1 MVNRD
6 RMESAASPGKGV
18 GGALSPEIGD
28 YVRQFEDVNS
38 AARHLVEGLSDEQ
51 LLWEPAPDRWSIAK
65 CFSHL
70 NVTADQYYP
79 AIDHSMR
86 LARERGLLGEGPF
99 RHGFLMNRFIRM
111 MEPPPGRSLRA
122 PRMFRPR
129 TRALADE
136 IPTFFAHQSAIIE
149 RVRQANGLDL
159 SRVKVVSPLT
169 SLMRM
174 SLGQCFGLLAAHERR
189 HLWQAARVR
198 EELGRV
204 SKA

>member
-1 MVNRD
+1 MMNRD

-136 IPTFFAHQSAIIE
+136 IPTFLAHQSAIIE

>member
-1 MVNRD
+1 MANRN

-18 GGALSPEIGD
+18 GGALSPELWD
-28 YVRQFEDVNS
+28 YVRQFEDVKS

-51 LLWEPAPDRWSIAK
+51 LRWKPAPDRWSIAE

-79 AIDHSMR
+79 AIDRSMR

-111 MEPPPGRSLRA
+111 MEPPARRSFRA
-122 PRMFRPR
+122 PQMFRPR

-149 RVRQANGLDL
+149 RFYQANGLDL

-189 HLWQAARVR
+189 HLWQAARVG
-198 EELGRV
+198 EELRRV
-204 SKA
+204 SKV

>member
-18 GGALSPEIGD
+18 RGALGPELQD
-28 YVRQFEDVNS
+28 YVRQFEDVKS

-51 LLWEPAPDRWSIAK
+51 LRWKPAPDRWSIAE

-79 AIDHSMR
+79 AIDRSMR

-111 MEPPPGRSLRA
+111 MEPPARRSFRA
-122 PRMFRPR
+122 PQMFRPR

-149 RVRQANGLDL
+149 RVHQANGLDL

-189 HLWQAARVR
+189 HLWQAARVG
-198 EELGRV
+198 EELRRV
-204 SKA
+204 SKV

>member
-18 GGALSPEIGD
+18 RGVLSPEIRD
-28 YVRQFEDVNS
+28 YVRQFEDVKS

-51 LLWEPAPDRWSIAK
+51 LRWRPAPDRWSIAE

-79 AIDHSMR
+79 AIDRSMR
-86 LARERGLLGEGPF
+86 RARERGLLGEGPF

-111 MEPPPGRSLRA
+111 MEPPARRSFRA

-149 RVRQANGLDL
+149 RVHQANGLDL

-204 SKA
+204 SKV

>member
-1 MVNRD
+1 
-6 RMESAASPGKGV
+6 MESAASSGKGV
-18 GGALSPEIGD
+18 GGALSPELRD
-28 YVRQFEDVNS
+28 YVRQFEDVKS

-51 LLWEPAPDRWSIAK
+51 LRWEPAPDRWSIAE

-79 AIDHSMR
+79 AIDRSMR

-99 RHGFLMNRFIRM
+99 V
-111 MEPPPGRSLRA
+111 
-122 PRMFRPR
+122 
-129 TRALADE
+129 
-136 IPTFFAHQSAIIE
+136 

-159 SRVKVVSPLT
+159 SRVRVVSPLT

-198 EELGRV
+198 EELRQQASSGHPF
-204 SKA
+204 

>member
-18 GGALSPEIGD
+18 RGVLSPEIRD
-28 YVRQFEDVNS
+28 YVRQFEDVKS

-51 LLWEPAPDRWSIAK
+51 LRWRPAPDRWSIAE

-79 AIDHSMR
+79 AIDRSMR
-86 LARERGLLGEGPF
+86 RARERGLLGEGPF

-111 MEPPPGRSLRA
+111 MEPPARRSFRA

-149 RVRQANGLDL
+149 RVHQANGLDL

-198 EELGRV
+198 EELRRV
-204 SKA
+204 SKV

>member
-18 GGALSPEIGD
+18 RGVLSPEIRD
-28 YVRQFEDVNS
+28 YVRQFEDVKS
-38 AARHLVEGLSDEQ
+38 AARPLVEGLSDEQ
-51 LLWEPAPDRWSIAK
+51 LRWKPAPDRWSIAE

-79 AIDHSMR
+79 AIDSSMR
-86 LARERGLLGEGPF
+86 RARERGLLGEGPF

-111 MEPPPGRSLRA
+111 MEPPARRSFRA

-149 RVRQANGLDL
+149 RVHQANGLDL

-198 EELGRV
+198 EELRRV
-204 SKA
+204 SKV

>member
-18 GGALSPEIGD
+18 RGVLSPEIRD
-28 YVRQFEDVNS
+28 YVRQFEDVKS

-51 LLWEPAPDRWSIAK
+51 LRWKPAPDRWSIAE

-79 AIDHSMR
+79 AIDSSMR
-86 LARERGLLGEGPF
+86 RARKRGLLGEGPF
-99 RHGFLMNRFIRM
+99 RHGFWMNRFIRM
-111 MEPPPGRSLRA
+111 MEPPARRSFRA

-149 RVRQANGLDL
+149 RVHQANGLDL

-198 EELGRV
+198 EELRRV
-204 SKA
+204 SKV

>member
-18 GGALSPEIGD
+18 RGALGPELQD
-28 YVRQFEDVNS
+28 YVRQFEDVKS
-38 AARHLVEGLSDEQ
+38 AARPLVEGLSDEQ
-51 LLWEPAPDRWSIAK
+51 LRWRPAPDRWSIAE

-79 AIDHSMR
+79 AIDSSMR
-86 LARERGLLGEGPF
+86 RARERGLLGEGPF

-111 MEPPPGRSLRA
+111 MEPPARRSFRA

-149 RVRQANGLDL
+149 RVHQANGLDL

-198 EELGRV
+198 EELRRV
-204 SKA
+204 SKV